1 MISNLCAR
9 MGLFALLLVA
19 SSTSILTQEK
29 PKDTKSKDKAKATAT
44 APAPAPTPDF
54 AKSFQSAITGMKFRE
69 IGPATMGGR
78 IDDIEVVPNDSRV
91 IYVATAAGG
100 ILKSTNGGT

>member
-29 PKDTKSKDKAKATAT
+29 PKDTKSKDKAKGHSNCTRSR
-44 APAPAPTPDF
+44 PD
-54 AKSFQSAITGMKFRE
+54 ARLRQVISVGDHWDEVSRDR
-69 IGPATMGGR
+69 PRNNGR
-78 IDDIEVVPNDSRV
+78 PHR
-91 IYVATAAGG
+91 
-100 ILKSTNGGT
+100 